1 MKEAEILMPTGNIR
15 RPDRIILVDGK
26 VVIIDFKFG
35 EEKEHY
41 FRQVEE
47 YRDLMSDM
55 GYRQIDAFI
64 WYVEKN
70 KIVKV

>member
-1 MKEAEILMPTGNIR
+1 MPSGNIR

-26 VVIIDFKFG
+26 AVIIDFKFG
-35 EEKEHY
+35 EEKELY

-47 YRDLMSDM
+47 YRDLMLDM
-55 GYRQIDAFI
+55 GYKAIDAFI